1 MNNLQKRIVYLPVN
15 GETEKCVC
23 IDHPGGWRESVE
35 RVVEQEGFFFTPE
48 QFNEHNQNVI
58 KQTLET
64 AAEKVTVKE
73 SRSFTGVRT
82 GSFYAS
88 KESITN
94 TFEETYRLFSV
105 E

>member
-1 MNNLQKRIVYLPVN
+1 MKINIHQNSMSKPQKQTVYLPV
-15 GETEKCVC
+15 K
-23 IDHPGGWRESVE
+23 VE
-35 RVVEQEGFFFTPE
+35 YGLKTVLMQEEGYFFSPE

-94 TFEETYRLFSV
+94 TFEETYEKFKV
-105 E
+105 